1 MKASMVFTSN
11 DMLVNLGI
19 VLSGVAVMVF
29 NSSLPDLIISLLV
42 VIVVL
47 QGGWEILKEAK
58 KARRGAENDQK

>member
-1 MKASMVFTSN
+1 
-11 DMLVNLGI
+11 